1 MGLKGRGWSFLSDGA
16 EQRSEMGGTSSLR
29 GATDSDG
36 HLSAMPVFQ
45 GERFE
50 KTQGQASCY
59 KGSDLEGSS

>member
-1 MGLKGRGWSFLSDGA
+1 MGLKGRSWFFLSEGV

-29 GATDSDG
+29 GTVEDSDC
-36 HLSAMPVFQ
+36 HLSTMPVFQ

-59 KGSDLEGSS
+59 K